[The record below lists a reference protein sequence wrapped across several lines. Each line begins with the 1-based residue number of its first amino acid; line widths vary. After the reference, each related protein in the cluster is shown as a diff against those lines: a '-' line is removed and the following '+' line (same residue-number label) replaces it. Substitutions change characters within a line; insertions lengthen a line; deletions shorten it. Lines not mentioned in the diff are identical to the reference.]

1 MATIEYEGVSRQY
14 ELAFNGR
21 LIRCGDMVKF
31 KRDYG
36 LYRFRCIV
44 HDIASDI
51 TKIECFDCATGAFR
65 SFSVSRLQG
74 PVVKRS
80 FRRKLVSGNNNR

>member
-1 MATIEYEGVSRQY
+1 MASNEHEGISRQY
-14 ELAFNGR
+14 ELTFNGR

-44 HDIASDI
+44 HDIVLDR
-51 TKIECFDCATGAFR
+51 TEIECFDCTTGAIR
-65 SFSVSRLQG
+65 SFKVNRLQG

-80 FRRKLVSGNNNR
+80 FRRKLVSGNNNC